1 MARIRCLIGLVAA
14 TGLAR
19 PTNIMHHALVKGL
32 TYSISLAAL
41 FCATMTLAQSLPVE
55 ELVGTVSINS
65 FAAGAPPVSATE
77 LDDDGTEPPH
87 WINNFDQ
94 ALSESLAQQANVL
107 MEQGFY
113 ADAELAFAQALQ
125 AERINHGLYTSN
137 QIPLLEALL
146 ESLLAQRKWD
156 KLDQRFAYWE
166 QLNRRIVFSNVSK
179 LLDSEQRL
187 SGLYM
192 AAASRGTSQSAWYL
206 IKAKNVNWQAVT
218 VIEQIYGKDDLRLP
232 HWLYKIVLTHYYQS
246 HLNQRRWMTSFE
258 YKSDAPAFIP
268 GWALSSKE
276 YRQQNYDIGLELLE
290 RIASI
295 YANADVVRPE
305 TEAMMLVH
313 QADWQLLFDQGQAA
327 LPIYQNA
334 YQSLLAA
341 GVPQAEVDQFFNQA
355 TVLPASELSI
365 SWNFA
370 DQQVS
375 ATTANFVAWSQ
386 LYPGVHAPNDYRY
399 RSTSNKQAERA
410 TVKFT
415 LEPKLSRLHTFDR
428 ELRKF
433 NYEITNLQIVEY
445 FPENESIAQRAL
457 DEIRYLQLRPL
468 MSGGTVLSSTD
479 VGLNYVFA
487 QN

>member
-1 MARIRCLIGLVAA
+1 
-14 TGLAR
+14 
-19 PTNIMHHALVKGL
+19 
-32 TYSISLAAL
+32 
-41 FCATMTLAQSLPVE
+41 MTIAQSLPAE

-65 FAAGAPPVSATE
+65 FAASAPPVSATE

-125 AERINHGLYTSN
+125 AERINHGLHNSN

-258 YKSDAPAFIP
+258 YKSNKQAFIP
-268 GWALSSKE
+268 GW
-276 YRQQNYDIGLELLE
+276 
-290 RIASI
+290 
-295 YANADVVRPE
+295 
-305 TEAMMLVH
+305 
-313 QADWQLLFDQGQAA
+313 
-327 LPIYQNA
+327 
-334 YQSLLAA
+334 
-341 GVPQAEVDQFFNQA
+341 
-355 TVLPASELSI
+355 
-365 SWNFA
+365 
-370 DQQVS
+370 
-375 ATTANFVAWSQ
+375 
-386 LYPGVHAPNDYRY
+386 
-399 RSTSNKQAERA
+399 
-410 TVKFT
+410 
-415 LEPKLSRLHTFDR
+415 
-428 ELRKF
+428 ELR
-433 NYEITNLQIVEY
+433 
-445 FPENESIAQRAL
+445 P
-457 DEIRYLQLRPL
+457 
-468 MSGGTVLSSTD
+468 
-479 VGLNYVFA
+479 
-487 QN
+487 

>member
-1 MARIRCLIGLVAA
+1 
-14 TGLAR
+14 
-19 PTNIMHHALVKGL
+19 
-32 TYSISLAAL
+32 
-41 FCATMTLAQSLPVE
+41 
-55 ELVGTVSINS
+55 
-65 FAAGAPPVSATE
+65 
-77 LDDDGTEPPH
+77 
-87 WINNFDQ
+87 
-94 ALSESLAQQANVL
+94 
-107 MEQGFY
+107 
-113 ADAELAFAQALQ
+113 
-125 AERINHGLYTSN
+125 
-137 QIPLLEALL
+137 
-146 ESLLAQRKWD
+146 
-156 KLDQRFAYWE
+156 
-166 QLNRRIVFSNVSK
+166 
-179 LLDSEQRL
+179 
-187 SGLYM
+187 
-192 AAASRGTSQSAWYL
+192 
-206 IKAKNVNWQAVT
+206 
-218 VIEQIYGKDDLRLP
+218 
-232 HWLYKIVLTHYYQS
+232 
-246 HLNQRRWMTSFE
+246 
-258 YKSDAPAFIP
+258 YKSDPPAFIP
-268 GWALSSKE
+268 GWALSTRE
-276 YRQQNYDIGLELLE
+276 YRQQNFDIGLELLE

-295 YANADVVRPE
+295 YANSDAVRPE

-433 NYEITNLQIVEY
+433 NYEITNLQIVEC